1 MTAPASPATCVR
13 LLPCPFCGGEPILN
27 DPGGS
32 QSADCYDITIRCL
45 DCDAEVRGLVDQ
57 DYCDD
62 GGAEVQ
68 SEVVAAWNRRTP
80 ITGDDDGR

>member
-68 SEVVAAWNRRTP
+68 SEVVTAWNRRTP